1 MYIIKYIKTYTDVYT
16 NGVFM
21 QIGKLKDENVK
32 LLEQHEE
39 YGFGNKTKMLD
50 YAMDLLRVR
59 VKKEKRRAEKEEML
73 GLYAKS
79 SFENYFADIDG
90 DDFE

>member
-1 MYIIKYIKTYTDVYT
+1 
-16 NGVFM
+16 M

-32 LLEQHEE
+32 LLEQYED

-59 VKKEKRRAEKEEML
+59 VKKEKRRTEKEKMF
-73 GLYAKS
+73 GLYIES
-79 SFENYFADIDG
+79 SVENYFADIDG